1 MATKKNKQQKEME
14 KQLQSFVGS
23 TAGSVVI
30 AVGIGVVALPY
41 AMKYLVKNAE
51 EQAIP
56 WAMGFG
62 KNFYDEYTGTIKAAL
77 KKLEADQWHE
87 ANPDVTQQDIDIP
100 ARSGDPYTDYLK
112 QVGLP
117 LSTVLILFGD
127 KEALSVYQ
135 HSGEWSYYGTR
146 RINGQHYYI
155 VVPKGIKVY
164 IKIHKVIYESAD
176 EHGLCNVGFKAV
188 TKDKDGFP
196 LPPGVVN
203 CKKEIVESFVLDTSV
218 WP

>member
-1 MATKKNKQQKEME
+1 ME

-41 AMKYLVKNAE
+41 AVKYLVKNAE

-62 KNFYDEYTGTIKAAL
+62 QSFYNEYTETVGAAL
-77 KKLEADQWHE
+77 KKLKAEQWHE
-87 ANPDVTQQDIDIP
+87 ANPDVTQADIDIP
-100 ARSGDPYTDYLK
+100 GGVQAYFAK
-112 QVGLP
+112 VGLP
-117 LSTVLILFGD
+117 ASSMVVAFED
-127 KEALSVYQ
+127 KEALAVYQ
-135 HSGEWSYYGTR
+135 HSGEWNLYGTR

-155 VVPKGIKVY
+155 VVPKGIRVY
-164 IKIHKVIYESAD
+164 VK
-176 EHGLCNVGFKAV
+176 L
-188 TKDKDGFP
+188 DKTYTEEPVDDKCSPGYTIER
-196 LPPGVVN
+196 LPHPSTASI
-203 CKKEIVESFVLDTSV
+203 CKKEVKESFLVSPSM

>member
-1 MATKKNKQQKEME
+1 LPKKNKQLEQQIEA
-14 KQLQSFVGS
+14 FAGS
-23 TAGSVVI
+23 TAGSIFI
-30 AVGIGVVALPY
+30 AVGLGVVALPY

-62 KNFYDEYTGTIKAAL
+62 KNFYEEYTGTIKAAL

-87 ANPDVTQQDIDIP
+87 ANPDVTQADIDIP
-100 ARSGDPYTDYLK
+100 EGVQAYFAR
-112 QVGLP
+112 VGLP
-117 LSTVLILFGD
+117 ASAMVVALGD

-135 HSGEWSYYGTR
+135 HSGEWNMYGTR
-146 RINGQHYYI
+146 QINGQHYYL

-164 IKIHKVIYESAD
+164 YKLSKDIWVAD
-176 EHGLCNVGFKAV
+176 IDGVCPPGFKTT
-188 TKDKDGFP
+188 TKDADGLA
-196 LPPGVVN
+196 LPPGVIGCTKTITDNLV
-203 CKKEIVESFVLDTSV
+203 VSPSV